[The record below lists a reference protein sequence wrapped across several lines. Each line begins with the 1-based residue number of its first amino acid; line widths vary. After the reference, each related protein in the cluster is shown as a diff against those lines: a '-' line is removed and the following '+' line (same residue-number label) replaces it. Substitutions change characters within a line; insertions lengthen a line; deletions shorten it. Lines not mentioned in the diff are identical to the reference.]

1 MDRIVKLPPP
11 SLENSKCAGLKAELA
26 AQARPQV
33 IPIQRFFDG
42 NDDPGSIGCNL
53 LDHPGFEE
61 FRNLLTGLLRR
72 RDVQAVYA
80 LIADP
85 DPGPDFWPFAD
96 TVLVVGPISPDFLGL
111 ILSPLEPDEIELC
124 DESSV
129 PLLIK
134 QKHQAPVLSVWWD

>member
-11 SLENSKCAGLKAELA
+11 KAEHSKCAGLKVELA
-26 AQARPQV
+26 AQAGPQI

-53 LDHPGFEE
+53 LDRPGFEE

-80 LIADP
+80 LIAEP

-96 TVLVVGPISPDFLGL
+96 TVLVVGTIAPDILGV
-111 ILSPLEPDEIELC
+111 ILSPLEPDEIEPY
-124 DESSV
+124 DELSV
-129 PLLIK
+129 PPLIK
-134 QKHQAPVLSVWWD
+134 QKHQSPVLSVWWD